1 MADTLK
7 LRGGNTADNAGF
19 TGADREVTV
28 DTEKKTL
35 VVHDG
40 TNAGGTPLMR
50 EEGNSGSQVSSVKF
64 ATSGTDA
71 IAIDSNQ
78 RVGIGE
84 STMDALLVIKGNSDA
99 STTPSIRLKDGTD
112 TREAWISN
120 SAGDLILANG
130 GDDNT
135 PHCMIK
141 MFDGN
146 IIDFNTAN
154 SSAMV
159 IDSNQQ
165 VGIGTS
171 NPNAV
176 LHCRKDVNT
185 AYDPLQDDAQRTDTA
200 TINVENGNGSLNSF
214 AQIVFDTAGSNQSI
228 ARIVAVRT
236 GTNASNDLAFV
247 TEEGNTKRESFRI
260 TGAGNCGIG
269 PSIPDSLLHLAA
281 ETAKTN
287 EVEHMLQLT
296 HTSSG
301 TTTTGFG
308 TGIRFQ
314 GERNNGA
321 LQNIGEINFVA
332 DVNSGNNIS
341 SSLLFRP
348 SVAGVPNTHMIIKSD
363 GNVGIG
369 TTDPSS
375 AKLQIHGTGTNAQL
389 LRLINT
395 HDDTESVS
403 SAQLKFGVT
412 NSSGER
418 NCRIEAVE
426 HTGISHGIALDF
438 YTNAA
443 NSTDGETRKM
453 RIGADG
459 KIFLS
464 TNIDQTGNG
473 NAGLFASGSQL
484 QFFRG
489 NQGDYII
496 FKTTADA
503 IIGTIRNNNNT
514 STQYNTTGSDRA
526 LKKNFESWN
535 ENVLNL
541 FKNINPQKFNFIHQ
555 NDGDDKTKGF
565 VAQDMVGSF
574 PEAYTKGE
582 EDDAKYYFNPSG
594 MVVYLMKAIQELSA
608 KVEALEA
615 A

>member
-1 MADTLK
+1 
-7 LRGGNTADNAGF
+7 
-19 TGADREVTV
+19 
-28 DTEKKTL
+28 
-35 VVHDG
+35 
-40 TNAGGTPLMR
+40 
-50 EEGNSGSQVSSVKF
+50 
-64 ATSGTDA
+64 
-71 IAIDSNQ
+71 
-78 RVGIGE
+78 
-84 STMDALLVIKGNSDA
+84 
-99 STTPSIRLKDGTD
+99 
-112 TREAWISN
+112 
-120 SAGDLILANG
+120 
-130 GDDNT
+130 
-135 PHCMIK
+135 
-141 MFDGN
+141 

-269 PSIPDSLLHLAA
+269 TSSPESLLHLAA

-375 AKLQIHGTGTNAQL
+375 AKLQIHSTSTNNNPNAQL
-389 LRLINT
+389 LRLVNT
-395 HDDTESVS
+395 HNATDTVS

-412 NSSGER
+412 NSGGER

-426 HTGISHGIALDF
+426 HSGISHGIALDF
-438 YTNAA
+438 YTNSLGV

-453 RIGADG
+453 RIGA
-459 KIFLS
+459 
-464 TNIDQTGNG
+464 NG
-473 NAGLFASGSQL
+473 NVDIADGDLIVASGHGIDFSATS
-484 QFFRG
+484 
-489 NQGDYII
+489 D
-496 FKTTADA
+496 AD
-503 IIGTIRNNNNT
+503 GNT
-514 STQYNTTGSDRA
+514 SELLDDYEEGTHTPT
-526 LKKNFESWN
+526 F
-535 ENVLNL
+535 LNL
-541 FKNINPQKFNFIHQ
+541 
-555 NDGDDKTKGF
+555 D
-565 VAQDMVGSF
+565 V
-574 PEAYTKGE
+574 
-582 EDDAKYYFNPSG
+582 PSH
-594 MVVYLMKAIQELSA
+594 
-608 KVEALEA
+608 
-615 A
+615 